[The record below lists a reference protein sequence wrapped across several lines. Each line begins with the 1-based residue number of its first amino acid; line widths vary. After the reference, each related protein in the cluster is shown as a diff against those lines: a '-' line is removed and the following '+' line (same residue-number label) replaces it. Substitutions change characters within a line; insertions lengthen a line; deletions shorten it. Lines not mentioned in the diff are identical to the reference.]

1 MDWRGYME
9 IATGVLGWP
18 PAVFWAATPPELRAA
33 FAGWRRV
40 NCLRKDDGAL
50 SDDEVA
56 RLDAMKR
63 RFPDGTP

>member
-1 MDWRGYME
+1 ME

-18 PAVFWAATPPELRAA
+18 PAVFWAATPPEFWAA

-40 NCLRKDDGAL
+40 NCLRKHDGAL
-50 SDDEVA
+50 TADEVA

-63 RFPDGTP
+63 RYSDDPASQP